1 MQNYSTGCKKATN
14 HSQDDINL
22 LNTCTITPTSGN
34 YPTTAQHLYRMNLEV
49 DAYNNHIFAI
59 SHNMKYTAKA
69 VDSVVGSV
77 SSEMTNRVLALI
89 PNDPRKTLQLP

>member
-1 MQNYSTGCKKATN
+1 
-14 HSQDDINL
+14 
-22 LNTCTITPTSGN
+22 
-34 YPTTAQHLYRMNLEV
+34 MNLEV

-69 VDSVVGSV
+69 VDSVVESV